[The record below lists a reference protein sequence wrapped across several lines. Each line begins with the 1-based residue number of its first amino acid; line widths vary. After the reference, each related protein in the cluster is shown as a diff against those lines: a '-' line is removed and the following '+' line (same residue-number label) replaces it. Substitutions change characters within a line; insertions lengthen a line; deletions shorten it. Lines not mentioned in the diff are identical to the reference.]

1 MKVKIEIDSS
11 LTEPFVVINTPEMT
25 PEINELI
32 QFIQREQTS
41 FIVGKNGDV
50 QHILQPK
57 DIHYFI
63 ADGDVVKAMTT
74 TCALQVKEKL
84 YELENS
90 LPKQQFIRISKSVI
104 ANIYELSKFEASF
117 NGTLCVH
124 FKSGAKEYVSRSYVG
139 AIKELLKIKRRD

>member
-11 LTEPFVVINTPEMT
+11 LTEPFVVINTPELT
-25 PEINELI
+25 PEMNELI
-32 QFIQREQTS
+32 QFIQREQTP

-50 QHILQPK
+50 QHILEPK
-57 DIHYFI
+57 DIHYFV

-74 TCALQVKEKL
+74 SCALQVKEKL